1 MNEYN
6 NILFSKEKDFY
17 LLKINRPK
25 QLNALNQETIS
36 ELKKCFEYIKKNIS
50 GYYGVIITGEGEK
63 SFVAGAD
70 IKEFGSLHMIW
81 PWAGSDGL
89 IWSIPTGGYIVG
101 FIVASY
107 VIGRLAEKGWD
118 RKPRII
124 AAMLLVNIVIYVF
137 GLPWLMFDL
146 QASLSNTLLCG
157 LWPFIPGDALKLV
170 LASMVLPG
178 ARSLVSKMAEKT
190 KRPDGR
196 GYEDPFMETM
206 VLPSTEFLSDL
217 HVCYNLDKCCYV
229 VCLGARSIPF

>member
-1 MNEYN
+1 MQARAE
-6 NILFSKEKDFY
+6 
-17 LLKINRPK
+17 
-25 QLNALNQETIS
+25 
-36 ELKKCFEYIKKNIS
+36 
-50 GYYGVIITGEGEK
+50 YGVLADSILPGLQEDTILGRIAREIILVGAFTILMALCAQIVIKLPGTVVPITGQTFGVLLAGGALGSK
-63 SFVAGAD
+63 RAPISMALYMIIGMLGVGVFAPAGAD

-124 AAMLLVNIVIYVF
+124 AAMLLGNIVIYVF

-146 QASLSNTLLCG
+146 QASLSNTLLWG

-178 ARSLVSKMAEKT
+178 AWSLVSKMAEKT
-190 KRPDGR
+190 KRPDAR
-196 GYEDPFMETM
+196 G
-206 VLPSTEFLSDL
+206 
-217 HVCYNLDKCCYV
+217 
-229 VCLGARSIPF
+229 